1 MPALTWR
8 PLRVYNSVMTTMPKS
23 VESRARRFAG
33 GFTLTELLTV
43 VAIMGIL
50 MAMLTPALSRAITQ
64 ARRRACASNVRSII
78 GGAVLY
84 ARSDSKM
91 RLPAVKPKSGSKY
104 PGPETGN
111 WGDMVK
117 GNPGCLARLID
128 SKYCQRELFLCQ
140 EAKSSRNFKMMEM
153 DGEAFTYDTSTGVST
168 LSYSFIS
175 MVYNAQWKTSA
186 DPEGNLAAMM
196 TMDKVPGTLPVLA
209 DQNPR
214 CTFGEQT
221 LKDYEN
227 LKNSNGDPLS
237 KKLRRNSPNH
247 RHVGQNVGRWD
258 QSVKWITDANNPNFP
273 EDDIY
278 MSASS
283 QESLGRRKEMD
294 DAFLIP

>member
-1 MPALTWR
+1 
-8 PLRVYNSVMTTMPKS
+8 MPKS

-50 MAMLTPALSRAITQ
+50 MAMLTPTLNRALTQ
-64 ARRRACASNVRSII
+64 VRRNACASNIRSII

-84 ARSDSKM
+84 ARADSKL
-91 RLPAVKPKSGSKY
+91 RLPTVRP
-104 PGPETGN
+104 TTTN
-111 WGDMVK
+111 WGDMRE

-128 SKYCQRELFLCQ
+128 SKHCQRELFLCQ
-140 EAKSSRNFKMMEM
+140 EAKSSRNFKLLKM
-153 DGEAFTYDTSTGVST
+153 DANTFEYDTSTEVST

-175 MVYNAQWKTSA
+175 MVYNAQWKTST

-214 CTFGEQT
+214 CTFGTKTHKSYAQLDT
-221 LKDYEN
+221 DSGGKL
-227 LKNSNGDPLS
+227 G
-237 KKLRRNSPNH
+237 KKLRRNSLNH
-247 RHVGQNVGRWD
+247 RNIGQNLGRWD
-258 QSVKWITDANNPNFP
+258 ASVKWITDANNPNFP

-294 DAFLIP
+294 DSFLIP